1 MPELAEV
8 EQSRRIWSAGVG
20 EKVLEVIVPRPRDRV
35 FRGVVVS
42 HLKNAL
48 TGKIFLDSETR
59 GKQMLFRFGKSGTAW
74 LGLHLGMAGGLRT
87 EMDLLEIRKH
97 DLLVLR
103 QARRC
108 LFFSDRRHL
117 GRVLFHQGEV
127 APEWWKRLPPPI
139 LSDAFDR
146 DTVAAFLARHKDAPL
161 KAVLLMQ
168 ERFPGVG
175 NWMADEILWRSHLHP
190 AIRGRALSSRQITTL
205 HRTTRQLCAAAIEAM
220 NENWEY
226 PETWLFAHRWEDGDR
241 CPKCRSDLK
250 RAIIGGRRTCWC
262 PKCQKGEGEPP
273 KTAKQSRGS

>member
-87 EMDLLEIRKH
+87 ESDLLEIRKH

-127 APEWWKRLPPPI
+127 APVWWTRLPPPI

-146 DTVAAFLARHKDAPL
+146 DTVAAFLRRHKSAPL

-168 ERFPGVG
+168 ERFPGIG

-190 AIRGRALSSRQITTL
+190 AIRGGSLSRRQITAL
-205 HRTTRQLCAAAIEAM
+205 HGTTREVCAAAIEAM

-226 PETWLFAHRWEDGDR
+226 PETWLFAHRWEDGGR

-250 RAIIGGRRTCWC
+250 RAIIGGRRACWC
-262 PKCQKGEGEPP
+262 PKCQKGDGD
-273 KTAKQSRGS
+273 Q